1 MNTSLMAGNF
11 YNIILYRDLLKAEF
25 VGHTCLPAG
34 RYADATESYG
44 LEKFFVVRDREG
56 KYNNIRW
63 IQNGIGGENRF
74 MIRAFNKHYRKAI
87 DLIEDSSTS
96 EKMEIAERVI
106 EWFRELPEE
115 YVISLAMFFNEVID
129 DLGDDSLEKINLRI
143 KGKKK
148 EEKEEKEEEEEED
161 LEEDEFEED
170 DYDDEDKED
179 Y

>member
-1 MNTSLMAGNF
+1 
-11 YNIILYRDLLKAEF
+11 
-25 VGHTCLPAG
+25 
-34 RYADATESYG
+34 
-44 LEKFFVVRDREG
+44 
-56 KYNNIRW
+56 
-63 IQNGIGGENRF
+63 

-106 EWFRELPEE
+106 DWFRELPEE

-129 DLGDDSLEKINLRI
+129 DLGDESLEKINLKMKR
-143 KGKKK
+143 KKK
-148 EEKEEKEEEEEED
+148 EEEEEEEEED
-161 LEEDEFEED
+161 LEEDEFEEE

>member
-1 MNTSLMAGNF
+1 
-11 YNIILYRDLLKAEF
+11 
-25 VGHTCLPAG
+25 
-34 RYADATESYG
+34 
-44 LEKFFVVRDREG
+44 
-56 KYNNIRW
+56 
-63 IQNGIGGENRF
+63 

-115 YVISLAMFFNEVID
+115 YVISLALFFNEVID
-129 DLGDDSLEKINLRI
+129 DLGDDSLEKINLGKKR
-143 KGKKK
+143 KKK
-148 EEKEEKEEEEEED
+148 EEKEEEEKEEEEEEEED
-161 LEEDEFEED
+161 LEEDEFEEG

>member
-1 MNTSLMAGNF
+1 
-11 YNIILYRDLLKAEF
+11 
-25 VGHTCLPAG
+25 
-34 RYADATESYG
+34 
-44 LEKFFVVRDREG
+44 
-56 KYNNIRW
+56 
-63 IQNGIGGENRF
+63 

-129 DLGDDSLEKINLRI
+129 DLGDDSLEKINLKI
-143 KGKKK
+143 KRKKK
-148 EEKEEKEEEEEED
+148 EEKEEEEEEEED
-161 LEEDEFEED
+161 LEEDEYEEE

>member
-1 MNTSLMAGNF
+1 
-11 YNIILYRDLLKAEF
+11 
-25 VGHTCLPAG
+25 
-34 RYADATESYG
+34 
-44 LEKFFVVRDREG
+44 
-56 KYNNIRW
+56 
-63 IQNGIGGENRF
+63 

-129 DLGDDSLEKINLRI
+129 DLGDDSLEKINLKMKR
-143 KGKKK
+143 KK
-148 EEKEEKEEEEEED
+148 KEEKEEEEEED
-161 LEEDEFEED
+161 EEEDSEEDELEEE